1 MVRSGLPRLFE
12 ASVRRWPG
20 EDSGRE
26 QKGMGKKKGV
36 ARMILETKLVVEVK
50 ARPGQLRDY
59 GPFNYVILT

>member
-1 MVRSGLPRLFE
+1 
-12 ASVRRWPG
+12 
-20 EDSGRE
+20 
-26 QKGMGKKKGV
+26 MGKKKGV